1 MLIPLYR
8 QFVARS
14 LDFIITTRF
23 KTFLPHSQIL
33 PDDKL
38 ARVRE
43 LNAQFYTEAM
53 TDLVGG
59 AINDARIRI
68 PVLDQISVALA
79 GMLGVGA
86 VAFLVSLGW
95 TGVTAVCMPMILVE
109 LGLLFYVVAQG
120 KDLIKTFNESL
131 LTNDLQKMAVGQSVL
146 FFVRLIGLEIL
157 LLGTIIVAH
166 PFMWLLLIVGIA
178 YVLFAQY
185 MDMSRLMLHME
196 TKDLDRAGL
205 DSFVQVTAPLYSHW
219 ALSQFED
226 SMERGLRLSIT
237 MVQRYQYHTD
247 SAAD

>member
-1 MLIPLYR
+1 MLITLYR

-14 LDFIITTRF
+14 LDLIITNRF

-33 PDDKL
+33 PADKL

-53 TDLVGG
+53 TNLVGG
-59 AINDARIRI
+59 AIMEARMRI

-86 VAFLVSLGW
+86 VALMLSLIW
-95 TGVTAVCMPMILVE
+95 TGVTAVCMPMILVA
-109 LGLLFYVVAQG
+109 LGMLFYVLSQG
-120 KDLIKTFNESL
+120 KDLIKTFSESM
-131 LTNDLQKMAVGQSVL
+131 LTNDLQKMAAGQSVL
-146 FFVRLIGLEIL
+146 FIVRLIGVVIL
-157 LLGTIIVAH
+157 LMGTITVAH
-166 PFMWLLLIVGIA
+166 PFMWLLLIAGIA

-185 MDMSRLMLHME
+185 MDMTRLMLHLE
-196 TKDLDRAGL
+196 SKDIDRTELDA
-205 DSFVQVTAPLYSHW
+205 FVKATAPLYSFW

-226 SMERGLRLSIT
+226 SMDRGLRLSLKMI
-237 MVQRYQYHTD
+237 QRYQFHTD